1 MKRRKSYLGIALVA
15 ALILSSAC
23 ADNGD
28 EPLKIQKAD
37 ARVQQLVTTASAQET
52 AKGESLPS
60 RVKRTYTSENGTL
73 SIHIDASIEAPAVPM
88 PSASVSSHRFTDGDL
103 ARIINALSEDG
114 VLYSDS
120 REHPSSERIR
130 EKIER
135 GNALLAAIQAY
146 PGAFNQNSR
155 LISTGEYKKSVEA
168 LNDALLTAAPLTNF
182 ASASSRDVQ
191 GEREIDSL
199 SGGFMRNGHYYALS
213 ISNGETGGTV
223 ICSRLLDDPVSLKL
237 MQPYQLVYLDA
248 GTDQKGL
255 NYAEARTLAEEVVH
269 AIGAGDMVL
278 GSSVGVEYPNGI
290 LPGYV
295 QFQFVRQVNG
305 VSVGLD
311 KVQLAE
317 DVYNANVPEESF
329 ATVVPYESLI
339 VRVDAEGLLR
349 LEWIAPL
356 TVTEIFSS
364 NTALL
369 PFEDILACFG
379 KMAWIKTDAK
389 EQLGWENDSG
399 KIVSSVGAN
408 VERIRLSLMRVESGG
423 GFFLVPVWDFYGYTE
438 PLDQDSNPFS
448 FATTQGNNEYTEYGK
463 KGGGEYTATLE
474 KTQAEKDYN
483 RMLERQTSLIT
494 INAIDGTIIDRL
506 TGY

>member
-1 MKRRKSYLGIALVA
+1 MLAMEIV
-15 ALILSSAC
+15 
-23 ADNGD
+23 
-28 EPLKIQKAD
+28 
-37 ARVQQLVTTASAQET
+37 
-52 AKGESLPS
+52 
-60 RVKRTYTSENGTL
+60 RT
-73 SIHIDASIEAPAVPM
+73 
-88 PSASVSSHRFTDGDL
+88 
-103 ARIINALSEDG
+103 
-114 VLYSDS
+114 
-120 REHPSSERIR
+120 
-130 EKIER
+130 
-135 GNALLAAIQAY
+135 
-146 PGAFNQNSR
+146 
-155 LISTGEYKKSVEA
+155 
-168 LNDALLTAAPLTNF
+168 
-182 ASASSRDVQ
+182 
-191 GEREIDSL
+191 
-199 SGGFMRNGHYYALS
+199 
-213 ISNGETGGTV
+213 
-223 ICSRLLDDPVSLKL
+223 
-237 MQPYQLVYLDA
+237 
-248 GTDQKGL
+248 
-255 NYAEARTLAEEVVH
+255 
-269 AIGAGDMVL
+269 IGAGDMVL
-278 GSSVGVEYPNGI
+278 GFSVGVEYPNGI

-295 QFQFVRQVNG
+295 QFQFVRQVDG
-305 VSVGLD
+305 VSVGTDRAL
-311 KVQLAE
+311 LAE

-438 PLDQDSNPFS
+438 PLDQDGNPFS
-448 FATTQGNNEYTEYGK
+448 FATTQGNSEYTEYGK